1 MVDARYYSG
10 KALSRLEVRENTY
23 VLEEEWEEL
32 HRNASR
38 ATPFHTWAWLYS
50 WWEYYGENYELR
62 LVTVRDGKLLVVLLP
77 LMLERRGGFV
87 GRLLFINA
95 GPSTYQDV
103 RIRDGWESQV
113 SSAGSDT
120 LEQMDSRQMADL
132 RNLRPEA
139 AAWSIFRE
147 WDRPK
152 AYVQEGNYL
161 IIEVKPWDEM
171 LISLSK
177 RLRGNARRA
186 LRQAEADGVRRCEV
200 AGPEDTERAARR
212 LVALHREAWRGRDI
226 DPEYLTER
234 YESFIRNRGSAI
246 EGSLLP
252 SASL

>member
-95 GPSTYQDV
+95 SPSTYQDV
-103 RIRDGWESQV
+103 RI
-113 SSAGSDT
+113 
-120 LEQMDSRQMADL
+120 
-132 RNLRPEA
+132 
-139 AAWSIFRE
+139 
-147 WDRPK
+147 
-152 AYVQEGNYL
+152 
-161 IIEVKPWDEM
+161 
-171 LISLSK
+171 K
-177 RLRGNARRA
+177 RWVG
-186 LRQAEADGVRRCEV
+186 E
-200 AGPEDTERAARR
+200 P
-212 LVALHREAWRGRDI
+212 
-226 DPEYLTER
+226 
-234 YESFIRNRGSAI
+234 SFKCRK
-246 EGSLLP
+246 
-252 SASL
+252 